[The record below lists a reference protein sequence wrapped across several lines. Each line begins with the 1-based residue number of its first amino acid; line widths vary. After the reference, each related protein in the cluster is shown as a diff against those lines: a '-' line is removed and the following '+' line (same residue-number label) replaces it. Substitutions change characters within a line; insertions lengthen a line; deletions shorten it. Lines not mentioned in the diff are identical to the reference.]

1 MFPNKHAVYFHDTP
15 TKHLFNKKVRA
26 YSHGCMRV
34 RNPMKMATVLLGHD
48 KGWERDRIDQI
59 VASGIDNNRIYL
71 EQKYPV
77 HVTYFTARA
86 NQDGEIEL
94 TDDIYGHEEL
104 IQKGFDGLAHTIVK
118 EDRSLDKFVAAKR
131 PSEGYLAS
139 NSGPASWFL
148 YQPQPT
154 NRDTRWR
161 RNVFGF
167 NDRSAAARYRC
178 RATATV
184 GSSSM
189 TDDSE
194 GMPCDGSRARGRA
207 RDGLRSPIG

>member
-1 MFPNKHAVYFHDTP
+1 
-15 TKHLFNKKVRA
+15 
-26 YSHGCMRV
+26 MRV

-118 EDRSLDKFVAAKR
+118 EDRSLDKFVAEQR
-131 PSEGYLAS
+131 PSRGYVAN
-139 NSGPASWFL
+139 NSGPASWFQ

-167 NDRSAAARYRC
+167 ND
-178 RATATV
+178 
-184 GSSSM
+184 
-189 TDDSE
+189 
-194 GMPCDGSRARGRA
+194 
-207 RDGLRSPIG
+207 